1 MTQKIYF
8 RFPQLVIPVKSMT
21 TSLQCCITYILCWSR
36 DEWSLRMLCLVHQS
50 LASTALS
57 YLVLCDLYL
66 SMVFTISTHLSTGRA
81 ILRTCTSF
89 HHRSFAVTGP
99 CLWNSFLATLWQMIF
114 IFGQEITAHCDFWFF
129 YWFCSI
135 FVFAIEQHTLPVW
148 LGPPAPNTWVYIMAL
163 YSFM

>member
-1 MTQKIYF
+1 M
-8 RFPQLVIPVKSMT
+8 PVKSMT
-21 TSLQCCITYILCWSR
+21 TSLQCCINYILCWSR

-66 SMVFTISTHLSTGRA
+66 SMVVTISTHLSTGRA
-81 ILRTCTSF
+81 ILRMCTSF

-129 YWFCSI
+129 LLILFYFCI
-135 FVFAIEQHTLPVW
+135 CNWTTHTSCLARPSSSKHLGIYNGTVQLYVRFTYEDCW
-148 LGPPAPNTWVYIMAL
+148 LD
-163 YSFM
+163 